1 MISTK
6 RTTVTSWFATCDM
19 GWCAESAGSEHD
31 RRDRRDQASRLEAH
45 IDARVWQGRRG
56 VRCAAGIL
64 CKAYLHDCGD
74 EAISEVP
81 LGVRSTLLSLA
92 GTRSGAAVG
101 KDSVP
106 CAVGS
111 FAIRRPPILPRLR
124 SLRKQTP
131 RPVSR
136 SAAGEAVSM

>member
-19 GWCAESAGSEHD
+19 GWCAESAGSEH

-56 VRCAAGIL
+56 VQCAAGIL

-74 EAISEVP
+74 EALSEVP
-81 LGVRSTLLSLA
+81 LGVQSGLLSLA
-92 GTRSGAAVG
+92 ETRSGAAVG
-101 KDSVP
+101 KDSV
-106 CAVGS
+106 
-111 FAIRRPPILPRLR
+111 LR
-124 SLRKQTP
+124 GQLLRDPSTSHLAEATQPSETDAP
-131 RPVSR
+131 
-136 SAAGEAVSM
+136 AGMKRH